1 MSLEEKTITYHGSE
15 NLGIAVAS
23 EKGLMVP
30 VIKEAGD
37 LNVGG
42 LAKAIADVAKR
53 VRSNSIKPDEL
64 SGSTFTITNY
74 GGNGSLFD
82 TPIINQPNSAIMG
95 TGALVKRPV
104 VVTDEF
110 GNDTIAVR
118 QMMYIS
124 LTYDHRL
131 IDGALAGDFLS
142 AIKARLESGDFGAE
156 FGA

>member
-1 MSLEEKTITYHGSE
+1 
-15 NLGIAVAS
+15 
-23 EKGLMVP
+23 
-30 VIKEAGD
+30 
-37 LNVGG
+37 
-42 LAKAIADVAKR
+42 
-53 VRSNSIKPDEL
+53 
-64 SGSTFTITNY
+64 
-74 GGNGSLFD
+74 
-82 TPIINQPNSAIMG
+82 MG